1 MFGGSLSWRIVV
13 AWVGVEASSCWWSE
27 SGGFVCVGY
36 VGGGLLWSCLLA
48 ELRSFVR
55 RFSCLLYEC
64 VRGVCSLSDS
74 GGGPDCAIG
83 QVFWASSWYA
93 LSMVMMYSA
102 ALSILLG
109 VILGEF
115 GEVSCRV
122 VLGHFFTGVT

>member
-1 MFGGSLSWRIVV
+1 M
-13 AWVGVEASSCWWSE
+13 AWVGVEASSCWWSK

-36 VGGGLLWSCLLA
+36 VGGGLLWICLLA

-55 RFSCLLYEC
+55 RFSCLLSEC

-83 QVFWASSWYA
+83 QVFWARSW
-93 LSMVMMYSA
+93 YSA

-109 VILGEF
+109 VILGEC
-115 GEVSCRV
+115 VRLV
-122 VLGHFFTGVT
+122 R